1 MGFYRFNTD
10 ESYSQ
15 GSNIVEKKLHR
26 GNENLFGTVYV
37 QTDEKLC
44 EYEDELAR

>member
-15 GSNIVEKKLHR
+15 GRNIVKKLHR
-26 GNENLFGTVYV
+26 GNENLFVTVYV